1 MPVRLT
7 ESAAYAILA
16 AKILCLQGHSEKE
29 GFYVM
34 YEQFA
39 PTQPTQLPSDENKV
53 AGTVGAFLFALV
65 GGLAF
70 YLLYQV
76 GKLAAIS
83 GIIGV
88 SCALVGYRL
97 FAKRES
103 RYGTVIAVVMAAL
116 VIVLAWYLCLAQ
128 DVYEAYK
135 EWYESGDID
144 YQVGYFT
151 AVRYAYRF
159 LEEPD
164 IARGYLTDLVIGL
177 LLCVAGW
184 IGTFVRSSK
193 RAKTQP
199 AVQPAQPV
207 YAQPVAPTEAAAPVP
222 PQPETES
229 AAAPVALNG
238 EETAQL

>member
-1 MPVRLT
+1 
-7 ESAAYAILA
+7 
-16 AKILCLQGHSEKE
+16 
-29 GFYVM
+29 M
-34 YEQFA
+34 YEQSA
-39 PTQPTQLPSDENKV
+39 PAQPTTQLPPDENKV
-53 AGTVGAFLFALV
+53 AGTVGAFLFALA

-135 EWYESGDID
+135 EWYESGDIA
-144 YQVGYFT
+144 YPVGYAT

-193 RAKTQP
+193 RTKTQP
-199 AVQPAQPV
+199 AAVVQPAQPV
-207 YAQPVAPTEAAAPVP
+207 YTQPVAPAQTVPVPPTESAAPVP
-222 PQPETES
+222 PQPETEP
-229 AAAPVALNG
+229 AAAPVVLNG

>member
-1 MPVRLT
+1 
-7 ESAAYAILA
+7 
-16 AKILCLQGHSEKE
+16 
-29 GFYVM
+29 M
-34 YEQFA
+34 YEQSA
-39 PTQPTQLPSDENKV
+39 PAQPTTQLPPDENKV

-135 EWYESGDID
+135 EWYESGDIE
-144 YQVGYFT
+144 YQVGYAT

-199 AVQPAQPV
+199 AAVVQPAVQPAQPV
-207 YAQPVAPTEAAAPVP
+207 YTQPVAPAQTVPVPPTESAAPVP

-229 AAAPVALNG
+229 AAAPVVLNG

>member
-1 MPVRLT
+1 
-7 ESAAYAILA
+7 
-16 AKILCLQGHSEKE
+16 
-29 GFYVM
+29 M
-34 YEQFA
+34 YEQSA
-39 PTQPTQLPSDENKV
+39 PAQPVQLPPDENKI

-164 IARGYLTDLVIGL
+164 IARGYLADLIIGL

-184 IGTFVRSSK
+184 IGTFVKFSK
-193 RAKTQP
+193 RTKAQP
-199 AVQPAQPV
+199 ADQPTVQPAQPM
-207 YAQPVAPTEAAAPVP
+207 YAQPVYTQPAAPAQTAPVP
-222 PQPETES
+222 PTEY
-229 AAAPVALNG
+229 AAPTQPAATAPVTEPTAAPTILNG
-238 EETAQL
+238 EETTSV

>member
-1 MPVRLT
+1 
-7 ESAAYAILA
+7 
-16 AKILCLQGHSEKE
+16 
-29 GFYVM
+29 M
-34 YEQFA
+34 YEQSA
-39 PTQPTQLPSDENKV
+39 PAQPTTQLPPDENKV
-53 AGTVGAFLFALV
+53 AGTVGAFLFALA

-135 EWYESGDID
+135 EWYESGDIE
-144 YQVGYFT
+144 YQVGYAT

-193 RAKTQP
+193 RTKTQPAAVVQP

-207 YAQPVAPTEAAAPVP
+207 YTQPVAPAQTVPVPPTESAAPVP
-222 PQPETES
+222 PQPETEP
-229 AAAPVALNG
+229 AAAPVVLNG

>member
-1 MPVRLT
+1 
-7 ESAAYAILA
+7 
-16 AKILCLQGHSEKE
+16 
-29 GFYVM
+29 M
-34 YEQFA
+34 YEQSVTA
-39 PTQPTQLPSDENKV
+39 QPGQLPDENKV

-103 RYGTVIAVVMAAL
+103 RYGAVIAVVMAAL
-116 VIVLAWYLCLAQ
+116 VIVLAWYLCLSK
-128 DVYEAYK
+128 DVYEACQ
-135 EWYESGDID
+135 EWYVSGDIEEEID
-144 YQVGYFT
+144 FLT
-151 AVRYAYRF
+151 AVRNAWRF

-164 IARGYLTDLVIGL
+164 IARGYLTDLIIGL

-184 IGTFVRSSK
+184 IGTFVKSSK
-193 RAKTQP
+193 QAKTRQAAAGQP
-199 AVQPAQPV
+199 MVQPAQPP
-207 YAQPVAPTEAAAPVP
+207 YAQPVYTQPTASPQSAPAQAVYVP
-222 PQPETES
+222 PT
-229 AAAPVALNG
+229 APVAEPTAAPTVLNG
-238 EETAQL
+238 EEAD

>member
-1 MPVRLT
+1 
-7 ESAAYAILA
+7 
-16 AKILCLQGHSEKE
+16 
-29 GFYVM
+29 M
-34 YEQFA
+34 YEQSA
-39 PTQPTQLPSDENKV
+39 PAQPTTQLPPDENKV
-53 AGTVGAFLFALV
+53 AGTVGAFLFALA

-135 EWYESGDID
+135 EWYESGDIE
-144 YQVGYFT
+144 YQVGYAT

-199 AVQPAQPV
+199 AAVVQPAVQPAQPV
-207 YAQPVAPTEAAAPVP
+207 YTQPVAPAQTVPVPPTESAAPVS
-222 PQPETES
+222 PQPETEP
-229 AAAPVALNG
+229 AAAPVVLNG
-238 EETAQL
+238 KETAQL

>member
-1 MPVRLT
+1 M
-7 ESAAYAILA
+7 
-16 AKILCLQGHSEKE
+16 
-29 GFYVM
+29 
-34 YEQFA
+34 
-39 PTQPTQLPSDENKV
+39 
-53 AGTVGAFLFALV
+53 
-65 GGLAF
+65 
-70 YLLYQV
+70 
-76 GKLAAIS
+76 
-83 GIIGV
+83 
-88 SCALVGYRL
+88 GYRL

-164 IARGYLTDLVIGL
+164 IARGYLADLIIGL

-184 IGTFVRSSK
+184 IGTFVKFSK
-193 RAKTQP
+193 RTKAQP
-199 AVQPAQPV
+199 ADQPTVQPAQPM
-207 YAQPVAPTEAAAPVP
+207 YAQPVYTQPAAPAQTAPVP
-222 PQPETES
+222 PTEY
-229 AAAPVALNG
+229 AAPTQPAAPAPVTEPTAAPTILNG
-238 EETAQL
+238 EETTSV

>member
-1 MPVRLT
+1 
-7 ESAAYAILA
+7 
-16 AKILCLQGHSEKE
+16 
-29 GFYVM
+29 M
-34 YEQFA
+34 YEQSA
-39 PTQPTQLPSDENKV
+39 PAQPTTQLPPDENKV
-53 AGTVGAFLFALV
+53 AGTVGAFLFALA

-135 EWYESGDID
+135 EWYESGDIA
-144 YQVGYFT
+144 YPVGYAT

-193 RAKTQP
+193 RTKTQP
-199 AVQPAQPV
+199 AAVVQPAQPV
-207 YAQPVAPTEAAAPVP
+207 YTQPVAQAQTVPVPPTESAAPVP
-222 PQPETES
+222 PQPETEP
-229 AAAPVALNG
+229 AAAPVVLNG

>member
-1 MPVRLT
+1 
-7 ESAAYAILA
+7 
-16 AKILCLQGHSEKE
+16 
-29 GFYVM
+29 M
-34 YEQFA
+34 YEQSA
-39 PTQPTQLPSDENKV
+39 PGQPVSSPPDENKV

-76 GKLAAIS
+76 GRLAAIS

-103 RYGTVIAVVMAAL
+103 RYGTIIAVVMAAL

-128 DVYEAYK
+128 DVYAAYK

-184 IGTFVRSSK
+184 IGTFVQSSK
-193 RAKTQP
+193 RAKSQP
-199 AVQPAQPV
+199 TVQPAP
-207 YAQPVAPTEAAAPVP
+207 PVAPVQPVSVPSAESIAPEPTTSTV
-222 PQPETES
+222 
-229 AAAPVALNG
+229 LNG
-238 EETAQL
+238 EESAQL

>member
-1 MPVRLT
+1 
-7 ESAAYAILA
+7 
-16 AKILCLQGHSEKE
+16 
-29 GFYVM
+29 M
-34 YEQFA
+34 YEQSA
-39 PTQPTQLPSDENKV
+39 PAQPTTQLPPDENKV
-53 AGTVGAFLFALV
+53 AGTVGAFLFALA

-135 EWYESGDID
+135 EWYESGDIE
-144 YQVGYFT
+144 YQVGYAT

-193 RAKTQP
+193 RVKTQPAAVVQP

-207 YAQPVAPTEAAAPVP
+207 YTQPVAPAQTVPVPPTESAAPVP
-222 PQPETES
+222 PQPETEP
-229 AAAPVALNG
+229 AAAPVVLNG

>member
-1 MPVRLT
+1 MN
-7 ESAAYAILA
+7 EQSAPA
-16 AKILCLQGHSEKE
+16 Q
-29 GFYVM
+29 
-34 YEQFA
+34 
-39 PTQPTQLPSDENKV
+39 PTTQLPPDENKV
-53 AGTVGAFLFALV
+53 AGTVGAFLFALA

-135 EWYESGDID
+135 EWYESGDIE
-144 YQVGYFT
+144 YQVGYAT

-193 RAKTQP
+193 RAKAQPAAVVQP

-207 YAQPVAPTEAAAPVP
+207 YAQPMYTQPVAPAQPAPVPPTESAAPVP
-222 PQPETES
+222 PQPETEP
-229 AAAPVALNG
+229 AAAPVVLNG

>member
-1 MPVRLT
+1 
-7 ESAAYAILA
+7 
-16 AKILCLQGHSEKE
+16 
-29 GFYVM
+29 M
-34 YEQFA
+34 YEQSA
-39 PTQPTQLPSDENKV
+39 PAQPTTQLPPDENKV
-53 AGTVGAFLFALV
+53 AGTVGAFLFALA

-135 EWYESGDID
+135 EWYESGDIE
-144 YQVGYFT
+144 YQVGYAT

-184 IGTFVRSSK
+184 IGTFVRFSK
-193 RAKTQP
+193 RTKTQPAAVVQP

-207 YAQPVAPTEAAAPVP
+207 YTQPVAPAQTVPVPPTESAAPVP
-222 PQPETES
+222 PQPETEP
-229 AAAPVALNG
+229 AAAPVVLNG